1 VLISKVLKKCH
12 QPWLLVYILVDC
24 VINFVIINDIY
35 KYLDNTAPRRRYLK
49 NVFK

>member
-24 VINFVIINDIY
+24 VINLVITNDIY
-35 KYLDNTAPRRRYLK
+35 KYFDNNAPKKALFEK
-49 NVFK
+49 CF